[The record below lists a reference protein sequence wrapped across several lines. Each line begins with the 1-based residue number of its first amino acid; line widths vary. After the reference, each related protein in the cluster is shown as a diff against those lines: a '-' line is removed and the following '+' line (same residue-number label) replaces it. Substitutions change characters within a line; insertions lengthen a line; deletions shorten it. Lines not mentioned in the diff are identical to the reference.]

1 MSVRDFIKNIW
12 NKLADRVTS
21 FRQKILLIAVP
32 LLILTS
38 IAYTIDAIRTERSI
52 MREEIVKKAGIIT
65 ELASRLGELPLI
77 SENPELIKKA
87 ISSLMGVTDISSVVF
102 YNENSELLAEEGNI
116 SMVHRPLD
124 KLITEIIEKEDIFD
138 LSTPVFIVKSEEDID
153 IFQETENNPAMK
165 EHVGWIRMGFS
176 KESMQKAET
185 ALIYRAIIIAFVFII
200 ISSIIMYKL
209 TSAAT
214 KPLAALS
221 NATKSVRKG
230 TYPELNIS
238 SNDEIGTLTSEFNR
252 MSATIHER
260 EEMLKNSVKEK
271 ELLLREIHHRVKNN
285 MQIISSLLNLQS
297 EYIKESEYLDMF
309 NESRNR
315 IKSMAI
321 IHEQL
326 YQSTDLANI
335 DFNNYVRTL
344 VNSLIS
350 FYEKLTKNITLE
362 VDIDNIAL
370 GVDTAIPCGLIIN
383 ELVTNSL
390 KHAFPNERDGKI
402 IIKVNS
408 HETDGKKNIDMTV
421 SDNGIGMPE
430 GLDIQNTKSL
440 GLKLVTTLIEHQLQG
455 NFKYNTKKG
464 TEYQIHFQ
472 EIVYKKR
479 L

>member
-1 MSVRDFIKNIW
+1 
-12 NKLADRVTS
+12 
-21 FRQKILLIAVP
+21 
-32 LLILTS
+32 
-38 IAYTIDAIRTERSI
+38 
-52 MREEIVKKAGIIT
+52 
-65 ELASRLGELPLI
+65 
-77 SENPELIKKA
+77 
-87 ISSLMGVTDISSVVF
+87 
-102 YNENSELLAEEGNI
+102 
-116 SMVHRPLD
+116 
-124 KLITEIIEKEDIFD
+124 
-138 LSTPVFIVKSEEDID
+138 
-153 IFQETENNPAMK
+153 
-165 EHVGWIRMGFS
+165 
-176 KESMQKAET
+176 
-185 ALIYRAIIIAFVFII
+185 
-200 ISSIIMYKL
+200 
-209 TSAAT
+209 
-214 KPLAALS
+214 
-221 NATKSVRKG
+221 
-230 TYPELNIS
+230 
-238 SNDEIGTLTSEFNR
+238 

-271 ELLLREIHHRVKNN
+271 EMLLREIHHRVKNN

-297 EYIKESEYLDMF
+297 EYIKESEYLEMF

-344 VNSLIS
+344 VNSLIA
-350 FYEKLTKNITLE
+350 FYEKLTKNISLK

-402 IIKVNS
+402 TITVKF

-440 GLKLVTTLIEHQLQG
+440 GLKLVTTLIEHQLRG
-455 NFKYNTKKG
+455 NFKHNTKKG
-464 TEYQIHFQ
+464 TEFQIHFQ